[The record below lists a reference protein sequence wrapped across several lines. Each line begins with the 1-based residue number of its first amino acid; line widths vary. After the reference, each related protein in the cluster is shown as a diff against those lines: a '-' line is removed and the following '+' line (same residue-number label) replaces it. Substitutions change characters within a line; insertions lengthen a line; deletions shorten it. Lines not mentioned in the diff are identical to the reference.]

1 MSSDNIGIYNDNNVI
16 EICYNGATDIEYIDQ
31 EIRFMYEGAPRR
43 VSTLKNNHIIVD
55 SIIELTEGMDV
66 SDVLQYDKKSMY
78 KPKSV
83 SKLQEDLRTMQETL
97 NFLLGL

>member
-1 MSSDNIGIYNDNNVI
+1 MSSDNIGIYNENNVI

-31 EIRFMYEGAPRR
+31 ELRFMHEGAPRR
-43 VSTLKNNHIIVD
+43 VSTLKNNLIIVD
-55 SIIELTEGMDV
+55 SNIELTEGMDV
-66 SDVLQYDKKSMY
+66 SDVLKYDKKSKY

-83 SKLQEDLRTMQETL
+83 SELQEDLRTMQETL